1 MGGSALGSTWPG
13 TQAAGAAKAY
23 LDNGFTRG
31 REVVMVLRRPSYTGQ
46 VLQRLPAFGGLRDRH
61 LDLIARHADQVTLKA
76 GAVWNRS
83 GRIPREILI
92 IVDGSAQVERDGQV
106 IGGLGAGDLFGH
118 LELVDGE
125 QRVETVVATT
135 PVTLLVV
142 EARSRGYLLLAIPNL
157 RTRLL
162 AALRGRLGGRAAV
175 GSGPFPLP
183 HQQPAIQ
190 RPQPAA
196 VSEPTSS

>member
-1 MGGSALGSTWPG
+1 
-13 TQAAGAAKAY
+13 
-23 LDNGFTRG
+23 
-31 REVVMVLRRPSYTGQ
+31 MVLRRPSYTGQ
-46 VLQRLPAFGGLRDRH
+46 VLQRFPPFGGLRRRH
-61 LDLIARHADQVTLKA
+61 FDLITRHADQVTLKT
-76 GAVWNRS
+76 GAVWDRC
-83 GRIPREILI
+83 GKIPRELLI

-106 IGGLGAGDLFGH
+106 IGGLGAADLFGD

-142 EARSRGYLLLAIPNL
+142 EARSLGYLLLAIPKL
-157 RTRLL
+157 WTGLL
-162 AALRGRLGGRAAV
+162 TALRGRLGGRAAV